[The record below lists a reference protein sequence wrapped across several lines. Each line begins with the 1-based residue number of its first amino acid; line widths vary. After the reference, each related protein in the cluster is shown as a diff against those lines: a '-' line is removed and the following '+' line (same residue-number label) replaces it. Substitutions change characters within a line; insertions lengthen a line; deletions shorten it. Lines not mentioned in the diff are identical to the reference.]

1 MKGYRRKGISG
12 MKKGKRW
19 LAFCLVL
26 GAMLGAS
33 VPAAAA
39 GKEVDIYINGSLLN
53 IPPSFGEPFYDGSGR
68 LQIPMR
74 YIIQSCGYDVTWSN
88 AQQTATVPT
97 KSGDVVIT
105 LGSNT
110 IKTPAGPV
118 QMDTSAVAKDGR
130 TYIPLRYALEA
141 LGFQVDWAGGTAAD
155 TISINGGIGAASSRV
170 PMTAAEVSALA
181 SPAVFYIE
189 VSGLD
194 GVAYASGSGFFIDP
208 SCVGVTN
215 YHVIEGAYSA
225 EITAIDGTKYEM
237 GKVLYYDKDRDIAVF
252 DALPTNNQEI
262 YGHAPY
268 LNLAT
273 PSSIHN
279 GDVVYSIGSPL
290 GLQNS
295 ITDGLVSN
303 KDRTFPGDTKSYI
316 QTSAPISHGNS
327 GGPLLNQYGE
337 VVGINTASLT
347 EGQNLNLAVPVSD
360 LASVDYN
367 NSSNWMFLFQV
378 ADRET
383 GITPPTN
390 IRIVDEDADAA
401 YLQWN
406 PVDGADYYH
415 FYYKTQSEDSFWYDP
430 DETYPDE
437 PCRMYY
443 QKGYSTYYSG
453 LTPGITYNIIVTSV
467 KDGVESADSSVFTFT
482 KKDLSG
488 GSGTQ
493 TTGTNTTAYYSNAW
507 WCPDFG
513 AFSGLTPTHSSS
525 NGESAIYYYK
535 IPNFGYVENY
545 FSLLEADGFVYN
557 TEMSNV
563 MSTEDDPKM
572 CYTKFGNTNYSV
584 TCGINASTG
593 EFIVFFLI
601 N

>member
-1 MKGYRRKGISG
+1 MKN
-12 MKKGKRW
+12 GKRW

-26 GAMLGAS
+26 WAMFGIS

-53 IPPSFGEPFYDGSGR
+53 IPPSFGEPFYDGNGR

-74 YIIQSCGYDVTWSN
+74 YIIQSCGYDVTWN
-88 AQQTATVPT
+88 NTQQAAIVQT

-110 IKTPAGPV
+110 IKTPTGPV
-118 QMDTSAVAKDGR
+118 QMDTSAVAKNGR

-141 LGFQVDWAGGTAAD
+141 LGFQVDWTGGATAD
-155 TISINGGIGAASSRV
+155 TISINGEIGAVSSRV

-181 SPAVFYIE
+181 SPAVFYVE

-225 EITAIDGTKYEM
+225 KIMAIDGTQYEM
-237 GKVLYYDKDRDIAVF
+237 GKILYYDKDRDIAVF

-279 GDVVYSIGSPL
+279 GDVVYAIGSPL

-303 KDRTFPGDTKSYI
+303 KDRVFSGDSKSYI
-316 QTSAPISHGNS
+316 QTSAPISSGNS
-327 GGPLLNQYGE
+327 GGPLLNEYGE
-337 VVGINTASLT
+337 VIGINTASRT
-347 EGQNLNLAVPVSD
+347 DGQNLNFAVPVED
-360 LASVDYN
+360 LAKVDYN
-367 NSSNWMFLFQV
+367 NPEKWLFLFEV
-378 ADRET
+378 SDKEA
-383 GITPPTN
+383 
-390 IRIVDEDADAA
+390 
-401 YLQWN
+401 
-406 PVDGADYYH
+406 
-415 FYYKTQSEDSFWYDP
+415 
-430 DETYPDE
+430 
-437 PCRMYY
+437 
-443 QKGYSTYYSG
+443 
-453 LTPGITYNIIVTSV
+453 
-467 KDGVESADSSVFTFT
+467 
-482 KKDLSG
+482 SG
-488 GSGTQ
+488 GQ
-493 TTGTNTTAYYSNAW
+493 TSSAGNQIAYYDAAW

-513 AFSGLTPTHSSS
+513 SFAGLTPSYYNFT
-525 NGESAIYYYK
+525 GTSAIYSYVIPSYDCVSAYYD
-535 IPNFGYVENY
+535 
-545 FSLLEADGFVYN
+545 LLLADGFVYN
-557 TEMSNV
+557 EQLTNAMTGENNIPV
-563 MSTEDDPKM
+563 
-572 CYTKFGNTNYSV
+572 CFTKFGDLNYSV
-584 TCGINASTG
+584 TCDFSSVFRPG
-593 EFIVFFLI
+593 EFCIFFTF